1 MLASRSERTAA
12 APAFF
17 YRNNRQSASG
27 LDPKVL
33 HRPHLSAIMVPTVPA
48 MGGVPAGPELLI
60 IVILFAFLLL
70 PVVAIA
76 IVVLLLRT
84 RSDGD
89 DDAERIAKLEADVE
103 RLQETVEELQQEE
116 LNDE

>member
-1 MLASRSERTAA
+1 
-12 APAFF
+12 
-17 YRNNRQSASG
+17 
-27 LDPKVL
+27 
-33 HRPHLSAIMVPTVPA
+33 MVPTVPA

-89 DDAERIAKLEADVE
+89 NDAERIAKLEADVE